1 MAAADTAGTQYPD
14 LRVPYVRLLCR
25 KAHKKTKNA
34 RFAVNELPHYAR
46 AVVSIALHPTAL
58 YSCHQAGELS
68 HVGDVRKQELRDQAE
83 INRTG
88 KQPPPRG
95 KYASAAEA
103 VLVALRDFEESHG
116 PGAKMPGAELHTS
129 MVRRLEPAPAWTS
142 HVQTVD
148 KLFPLNGSA
157 GTPCVAWEQLKALL
171 KVFPPL
177 LTEHGRK
184 HLCPRTGKAYA
195 LTEHGRRA
203 AQLAAERST
212 GTWPPKSSTLYP
224 APLQRG
230 LLLLVDNR
238 EGAGETHHLAEIMAN
253 LKAAGVPAET
263 AHLRSGL
270 GDYLFVHRRRAH
282 DGDSPTDFA
291 VPRIIER
298 KLTSAASDD
307 LAESMRDGRW
317 VTQQAAMTRMAEMIG
332 NDCKKV
338 YLIQGKMRPFNCQCG
353 CSGFGGCCVDKNA

>member
-1 MAAADTAGTQYPD
+1 MTTATQYPD
-14 LRVPYVRLLCR
+14 LRVPYVRLLCK

-34 RFAVNELPHYAR
+34 RFSLNELPHYAR
-46 AVVSIALHPTAL
+46 AVVSIALHPAAL
-58 YSCHQAGELS
+58 YSHHQAGELG
-68 HVGDVRKQELRDQAE
+68 HVGEVMKQELRKQAD
-83 INRTG
+83 INKTV

-103 VLVALRDFEESHG
+103 VLVALLDFEDANA
-116 PGAKMPGAELHTS
+116 PGAEMPGAELHTS
-129 MVRRLEPAPAWTS
+129 MVHLLEPTPAWTA
-142 HVQTVD
+142 HVQPVD
-148 KLFPLNGSA
+148 KLFPQNGSSP
-157 GTPCVAWEQLKALL
+157 TPCVTWEQLKALL
-171 KVFPPL
+171 NVVPPL
-177 LTEHGRK
+177 LTQHGRK
-184 HLCPRTGKAYA
+184 HLCLRTRKAFA
-195 LTEHGRRA
+195 LTEAGRRA

-224 APLQRG
+224 APVQRG

-238 EGAGETHHLAEIMAN
+238 EGAGEAHHLGEIMGS

-270 GDYLFVHRRRAH
+270 GDYLFVHRRRGLDS
-282 DGDSPTDFA
+282 DGFTDFA
-291 VPRIIER
+291 VPRILER
-298 KLTSAASDD
+298 KLTSAGSDD

-332 NDCKKV
+332 SDCKKV

-353 CSGFGGCCVDKNA
+353 CVGFGGCCIDKNASQDS